1 MIMRW
6 FAMIIDMRCR
16 PPFGGF
22 LNPALCDLY
31 ITDAIV
37 AFSKRFGMTPTPA
50 VLEKSMDLFIQEMTE
65 AGVDK
70 AVVPIRITPG
80 GLATEKSDNLHMDN
94 DDLLKLYEL
103 YPDKIIGIAGMN
115 LMNPEIALADI
126 DRYVLNGPCQGV
138 IVEPGFNFQPLLPND
153 DGIYPIYEKCE
164 KNNIPVLISCG
175 DYTAPSYEF
184 HKPCYIEDVAKTFP
198 KLKISLGHAAWP
210 WTTEIAHVTFKYDN
224 LYISPDLYLMN
235 APGSQDYIAAANYF
249 IPEKILYG
257 SAYPVAGMKDA
268 IELHKRLISEMYI
281 DDMLGNNAARFF
293 GMTI

>member
-1 MIMRW
+1 
-6 FAMIIDMRCR
+6 MIIDMRCR

-126 DRYVLNGPCQGV
+126 DRYVLNGSCQGV

-175 DYTAPSYEF
+175 GYTAPSYEF

-281 DDMLGNNAARFF
+281 DDVLGNNAARFF

>member
-1 MIMRW
+1 
-6 FAMIIDMRCR
+6 MIIDMRCR

-175 DYTAPSYEF
+175 GYTAPSYEF

-249 IPEKILYG
+249 IPEKIIFG
-257 SAYPVAGMKDA
+257 SAYPVIALKDMTEHYKQMLSA
-268 IELHKRLISEMYI
+268 DVYEAVMYQ
-281 DDMLGNNAARFF
+281 NAAKVLKL
-293 GMTI
+293 I

>member
-1 MIMRW
+1 
-6 FAMIIDMRCR
+6 MIIDMRCR

-175 DYTAPSYEF
+175 GYTAPSYEF

>member
-1 MIMRW
+1 
-6 FAMIIDMRCR
+6 MIIDMRCR

-175 DYTAPSYEF
+175 GYTAPSYEF

-281 DDMLGNNAARFF
+281 DDVLGNNAARFF